1 LINFEQQNTTEMAI
15 KNSNIELFKYS
26 VGLDRNIRMVKS
38 REKEKALEESDQ
50 IPYGGIMVIVQYG
63 STRYVKITDGKL
75 KFSEIAKEGEVGGIQ
90 TINGKSGSS
99 VTLGSSDINTQYIIG
114 GDTQNGTIQDAM
126 TGYGN
131 QIGGLWNDFN
141 ALAPVA
147 ATGSYGDLTDKPTLG
162 TAAAADTDD
171 FATSAQGAKADSA
184 VQPADIPQEVQDWL
198 LSLTGATTAG
208 NVLAVN
214 SNGDGFEFITPA

>member
-1 LINFEQQNTTEMAI
+1 MAI

-26 VGLDRNIRMVKS
+26 VGLDRNIRLVKS
-38 REKEKALEESDQ
+38 REKEKALEDSDQ

-63 STRYVKITDGKL
+63 STRYIKITDGKL
-75 KFSEIAKEGEVGGIQ
+75 KFSEIAKEGEGGGIQ

-126 TGYGN
+126 TGYGH
-131 QIGGLWNDFN
+131 QIGGLWDDFN

-162 TAAAADTDD
+162 TAAAADTSD
-171 FATSAQGAKADSA
+171 FATAAQGALAGTA
-184 VQPADIPQEVQDWL
+184 VQPADVPTEVAAYFA
-198 LSLTGATTAG
+198 SLTGYNAAEVQTLKNNAG
-208 NVLAVN
+208 TYEWVT
-214 SNGDGFEFITPA
+214 DTP